1 MKALVTG
8 ATGGVGQALLPL
20 LVEKGYE
27 VYAQWHRQEPADV
40 PGVTWFHDADGFGG
54 FDEPLDAAIY
64 LAGVCELN
72 NLEDTTRDEWDRAFN
87 VNVTQPALM
96 TNALLPALRAA
107 GGHVIYVN
115 SGSGLTAKAGWGT
128 YCASKF
134 AAKAWC
140 DTLRQEEP
148 ALRVT
153 SIHPGRIN
161 TPMQQKIVATE
172 GGTYDGAKFIQ
183 PATVATVIMG
193 ALATTPDTTPT
204 EIMIRPRATNVARHS
219 NDGPNGHD
227 GATGVALESDRR
239 K

>member
-8 ATGGVGQALLPL
+8 ATGGVGRALLPL
-20 LVEKGYE
+20 LVEQGYD
-27 VYAQWHRQEPADV
+27 VYAQWHRQQPTDLA
-40 PGVTWFHDADGFGG
+40 GVTWFRELDELDGADGT
-54 FDEPLDAAIY
+54 LDAAIY
-64 LAGVCELN
+64 LAGVCELGA
-72 NLEDTTRDEWDRAFN
+72 LENTTREEWDRAFD

-96 TNALLPALRAA
+96 TNELLPALRAA
-107 GGHVIYVN
+107 YGHVIYVN

-148 ALRVT
+148 TLRVT

-161 TPMQQKIVATE
+161 TPMQQKIVAAE
-172 GGTYDGAKFIQ
+172 GGTYDGTKFIQ
-183 PATVATVIMG
+183 PATVAKAIID
-193 ALATTPDTTPT
+193 ALTMTPDATPT
-204 EIMIRPRATNVARHS
+204 EIMIRPRPNGH
-219 NDGPNGHD
+219 DGPNGHN
-227 GATGVALESDRR
+227 GPSNAGLG

>member
-8 ATGGVGQALLPL
+8 ATGGVGRALLPL

-64 LAGVCELN
+64 LAGVCDLN
-72 NLEDTTRDEWDRAFN
+72 NLEDTTRDEWDRAFD

-148 ALRVT
+148 TLRVT

-161 TPMQQKIVATE
+161 TPMQEKIVAAE
-172 GGTYDGAKFIQ
+172 GGTYDGTKFIQ
-183 PATVATVIMG
+183 PETVAKAIID
-193 ALATTPDTTPT
+193 ALTMTPDATPT
-204 EIMIRPRATNVARHS
+204 EIMIRPRPEGYHGTTNAARHKEPHE
-219 NDGPNGHD
+219 G
-227 GATGVALESDRR
+227 R

>member
-8 ATGGVGQALLPL
+8 ATGGVGRALLPL
-20 LVEKGYE
+20 LVEQGYD
-27 VYAQWHRQEPADV
+27 VYAQWHRQEPEDV
-40 PGVTWFHDADGFGG
+40 PGVTWFNDSAALRG
-54 FDEPLDAAIY
+54 FDALAAAIY
-64 LAGVCELN
+64 LAGVCDLN
-72 NLEDTTRDEWDRAFN
+72 NLEDTTREEWDRAFD
-87 VNVTQPALM
+87 VNVTQPALL
-96 TNALLPALRAA
+96 TNKLLPALRAA

-148 ALRVT
+148 TLRVT

-161 TPMQQKIVATE
+161 TPMQQKIVAAE

-183 PATVATVIMG
+183 PETVTTAIMG
-193 ALATTPDTTPT
+193 ALATTPDATPT
-204 EIMIRPRATNVARHS
+204 EIMIRPR
-219 NDGPNGHD
+219 PNGHD
-227 GATGVALESDRR
+227 GPSNAGLG

>member
-8 ATGGVGQALLPL
+8 ATGGVGRALLPM
-20 LVEKGYE
+20 LVDHGYE
-27 VYAQWHRQEPADV
+27 VYAQWHRQEPEDV
-40 PGVTWFHDADGFGG
+40 PGVTWFRKLDELDELDGADGT
-54 FDEPLDAAIY
+54 LDAAIY
-64 LAGVCELN
+64 LAGVCELGA
-72 NLEDTTRDEWDRAFN
+72 LENTTREEWDHAFD
-87 VNVTQPALM
+87 VNVTQPALL
-96 TNALLPALRAA
+96 TNELLPALRAA
-107 GGHVIYVN
+107 YGQVIYVN

-161 TPMQQKIVATE
+161 TPMQEKIVAAE
-172 GGTYDGAKFIQ
+172 GGTYDGTKFIQ
-183 PATVATVIMG
+183 PETVATAIID
-193 ALATTPDTTPT
+193 ALAMTPDATPT
-204 EIMIRPRATNVARHS
+204 EIMIRPRPEGYHGPTNAARHK
-219 NDGPNGHD
+219 DPHEGQ
-227 GATGVALESDRR
+227 

>member
-8 ATGGVGQALLPL
+8 ATGGVGRALLPL

-64 LAGVCELN
+64 LAGVCDLN
-72 NLEDTTRDEWDRAFN
+72 NLEDTTRDEWDRAFD

-96 TNALLPALRAA
+96 TNELLPALRAA
-107 GGHVIYVN
+107 DGHVIYVN

-148 ALRVT
+148 TLRVT

-161 TPMQQKIVATE
+161 TPMQQKIVAAE
-172 GGTYDGAKFIQ
+172 DGTYDGTKFIQ
-183 PATVATVIMG
+183 PATVATAIID
-193 ALATTPDTTPT
+193 ALTMTPDATPT
-204 EIMIRPRATNVARHS
+204 EIMIRPRPEGYHGPTNAARHKEPHE
-219 NDGPNGHD
+219 GQ
-227 GATGVALESDRR
+227 

>member
-8 ATGGVGQALLPL
+8 ATGGVGRALLPL
-20 LVEKGYE
+20 LVEQGYD
-27 VYAQWHRQEPADV
+27 VYAQWHRQEPEDV
-40 PGVTWFHDADGFGG
+40 PGVTWFNEPRELAGFG
-54 FDEPLDAAIY
+54 EPLEAAIY
-64 LAGVCELN
+64 LAGVCELGA
-72 NLEDTTRDEWDRAFN
+72 LENTTRDEWDRAFD

-148 ALRVT
+148 TLRVT

-161 TPMQQKIVATE
+161 TPMQEKIVAAE
-172 GGTYDGAKFIQ
+172 GGTYDGTKFIQ
-183 PATVATVIMG
+183 PATVATAIID
-193 ALATTPDTTPT
+193 ALTMTPDATPT
-204 EIMIRPRATNVARHS
+204 EIMIRPRPEGYHGPTNAARHKEPHE
-219 NDGPNGHD
+219 G
-227 GATGVALESDRR
+227 R